1 MSSMYKFAEKK
12 APVPSSSPSPYDTTG
27 KAEAE
32 GEKTAAPA
40 GEMMTMTSME
50 RLLEQNMGELCRAE
64 GISRVEMLPIQRM
77 FVTHY
82 RCHACKLLPL
92 YRLDLSHIKRPRC
105 GRCGHLVS
113 FTNAG
118 KYGKMRKK
126 LAVMLWRARRE
137 LDVR

>member
-1 MSSMYKFAEKK
+1 MSSLYRFGEAKEGKGGD
-12 APVPSSSPSPYDTTG
+12 APGFEGTT
-27 KAEAE
+27 
-32 GEKTAAPA
+32 TQ
-40 GEMMTMTSME
+40 ME
-50 RLLEQNMGELCRAE
+50 RLLEQSVGALCRAE
-64 GISRVEMLPIQRM
+64 GISRAEMLPIQRV
-77 FVTHY
+77 FLTNY

-105 GRCGHLVS
+105 GRCGDLVS

-126 LAVMLWRARRE
+126 LAVMLWRARCG